1 MSVLAAFCA
10 WRRERLPL
18 LPFFGVAVVVAA
30 AAGDVRVVVVA
41 VAFVWIA
48 VLRLWDDL
56 VSREQD
62 AGAHPERVLVRSP
75 PAPFRRAL
83 LIGVALAVVVAVAVG
98 AFLGFVALLLA
109 LALVYVAPLPAIA
122 RRFLVLA
129 KYPAIAWLLAS
140 SSSSPRLEPLFLCLV
155 CDEFFTGERPLLVR
169 ALPFAFTFFWLLL
182 T

>member
-1 MSVLAAFCA
+1 MNALAAFTA

-30 AAGDVRVVVVA
+30 AAGDLSVVVVV

-48 VLRLWDDL
+48 TLRLWDDL
-56 VSREQD
+56 VSRDQD
-62 AGAHPERVLVRSP
+62 AVDHPQRVLVRTP
-75 PAPFRRAL
+75 LEPFRRAFL
-83 LIGVALAVVVAVAVG
+83 VSVALSAVVAVVVG
-98 AFLGFVALLLA
+98 AFLGFLGLLLG
-109 LALVYVAPLPAIA
+109 LVLLDVAPLPAIA
-122 RRFLVLA
+122 RRFLVLT
-129 KYPAIAWLLAS
+129 KYPAIAWLL

-155 CDEFFTGERPLLVR
+155 CDEFFTGERRMLVR